1 MRSSSFVAGIVGLLA
16 IACQTS
22 EPSDGAESASAEIS
36 AGAKCSAV
44 DAACMSEARNVGRID
59 AAVTSALGVSVT
71 CRSSAAHKVGIPSG
85 GYYFGASVRCTPTR
99 APSASAA
106 AGFAQAMEAQ
116 GFHGYAFEAGVV
128 IGQSSSRA
136 CKAPSGDQ
144 ACLADAQ
151 DTTRLQGVLWASLG
165 VGIDCSA
172 AAPRRIESGGDHYY
186 LSDVSCTTATAP
198 KPADAAAFDARMKA
212 SGIGGYALGT
222 DGVIRGTWSSRLC
235 GSY

>member
-1 MRSSSFVAGIVGLLA
+1 MMRASSFMAGIIALLA
-16 IACQTS
+16 IACQTT
-22 EPSDGAESASAEIS
+22 EPAEGAESASAEVS

-44 DAACMSEARNVGRID
+44 DAACIAEARDVGRID

-71 CRSSAAHKVGIPSG
+71 CRSSAAHKIGLPSG
-85 GYYFGASVRCTPTR
+85 GYYFGASVRCTPSR
-99 APSASAA
+99 APAAA

-116 GFHGYAFEAGVV
+116 GFHSFAFEAGVV

-165 VGIDCSA
+165 VGIECSA
-172 AAPRRIESGGDHYY
+172 AAPRRIESAGGHYY
-186 LSDVSCTTATAP
+186 LSDVSCTTSSTP

-212 SGIGGYALGT
+212 YGIGGYAIGT
-222 DGVIRGTWSSRLC
+222 DGVIRGTWSSRPC
-235 GSY
+235 ASY